1 MRSVSRLVC
10 AIALC
15 LAVVPAAVSPAM
27 AQAQSCQDDF
37 AKIMGARQSIIQRIN
52 GFRTKRPTPQQACA
66 AFNQLRSADARL
78 ISWMTTNK
86 DWCQIPD
93 DALTNAQNSQAQ
105 AAKIRGQACGAA
117 AKQQQMQ
124 TQMRRQQELQAQ
136 GGGAPAQP
144 GSGIR
149 LPQGAL

>member
-1 MRSVSRLVC
+1 LVPSRLSTPP
-10 AIALC
+10 L
-15 LAVVPAAVSPAM
+15 PSR
-27 AQAQSCQDDF
+27 
-37 AKIMGARQSIIQRIN
+37 KSILQRIN

-117 AKQQQMQ
+117 AKQQQQ
-124 TQMRRQQELQAQ
+124 IRRQQELQAQ